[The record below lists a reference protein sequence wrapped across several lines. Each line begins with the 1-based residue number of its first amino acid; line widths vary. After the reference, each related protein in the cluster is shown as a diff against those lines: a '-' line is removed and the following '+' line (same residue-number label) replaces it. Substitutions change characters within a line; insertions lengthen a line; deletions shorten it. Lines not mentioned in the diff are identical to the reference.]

1 MSTLLLTYPN
11 KGRDLK
17 KFIIGILKGWFA
29 NKVQRIQYTKTY
41 TIADNAIKQ
50 EEEKTL
56 LITYDQDTYEK
67 LIVYIKKNHPHKDVQ
82 SFLILNS

>member
-17 KFIIGILKGWFA
+17 KFIIGLLKWWFA
-29 NKVQRIQYTKTY
+29 TKIQRIQYTKTY
-41 TIADNAIKQ
+41 TITDNSIKQ

-56 LITYDQDTYEK
+56 LISYDQAAYEK
-67 LIVYIKKNHPHKDVQ
+67 LISYINKNHPTKNPH
-82 SFLILNS
+82 LITLNS